1 MIVAGVTG
9 GIGSGK
15 STLCRVWESLGAKV
29 VYADDLAKQL
39 MVEDRSVIQRLTKL
53 FGEETYTEN
62 RSLNKEHL
70 IEEAF
75 LKDRVEELNRV
86 VHPAVREKFQE
97 IIENS
102 KNEGV
107 EVLVKEAALLLNNG
121 RPEELDAVILVT
133 SSKSDQIKRVQ
144 ERDEVGEKNVLDR
157 MNKQP
162 DFESLKS
169 YADYVINNDGTI
181 DEFKLKSKELYL
193 KVLEDLRDKV

>member
-15 STLCRVWESLGAKV
+15 STLCKVWEEVGAKV
-29 VYADDLAKQL
+29 VYADDLAKKL
-39 MVEDRSVIQRLTKL
+39 MVEDRQVKESLMDL
-53 FGEETYTEN
+53 FGESTYSEDG
-62 RSLNKEHL
+62 SLNKAHL
-70 IEEAF
+70 INEAF
-75 LKDRVEELNRV
+75 QKGRVEELNSV
-86 VHPAVREKFQE
+86 VHPAVRKNFKEV
-97 IIENS
+97 IESS
-102 KNEGV
+102 KKEGV
-107 EVLVKEAALLLNNG
+107 ELLVKEAALLLNNG

-144 ERDEVGEKNVLDR
+144 ERDSVGEKNVLDR

-169 YADYVINNDGTI
+169 YADYVINNDGTL

>member
-15 STLCRVWESLGAKV
+15 STLCKVWEEMGAKV

-39 MVEDRSVIQRLTKL
+39 MVEDRCVKKRLVKL
-53 FGEETYTEN
+53 FGEETYTQDGA
-62 RSLNKEHL
+62 LNKEHM

-75 LKDRVEELNRV
+75 LKGRVEELNRV

-97 IIENS
+97 FIENS
-102 KNEGV
+102 KKADV

-144 ERDEVGEKNVLDR
+144 ERDSVGEKNVLDR

-169 YADYVINNDGTI
+169 YADYVINNDGTL

-193 KVLEDLRDKV
+193 KVLEDLRDKL

>member
-15 STLCRVWESLGAKV
+15 STLCKVWEEMGAKV
-29 VYADDLAKQL
+29 IYADDLAKQL
-39 MVEDRSVIQRLTKL
+39 MVNDRSVKKRLVML
-53 FGEETYTEN
+53 FGEETYTQDGA
-62 RSLNKEHL
+62 LNKEHM

-75 LKDRVEELNRV
+75 LKGRVEELNRV

-97 IIENS
+97 FIENS
-102 KNEGV
+102 KKADV

-144 ERDEVGEKNVLDR
+144 ERDSVGEKNVLDR

-169 YADYVINNDGTI
+169 YADYVINNDGTL

-193 KVLEDLRDKV
+193 KVLEDLRDKL

>member
-15 STLCRVWESLGAKV
+15 STFCKVWDDMGAKV

-39 MVEDRSVIQRLTKL
+39 MVEDRSVKKRLVKL
-53 FGEETYTEN
+53 FGEETYTQDGA
-62 RSLNKEHL
+62 LNKEHL

-75 LKDRVEELNRV
+75 LKGRVEELNRV
-86 VHPAVREKFQE
+86 VHPAVRDKFQE

-102 KNEGV
+102 KKTDI

-121 RPEELDAVILVT
+121 RPEELDAVILVI

-144 ERDEVGEKNVLDR
+144 ERDSVGEKNVLDR

-169 YADYVINNDGTI
+169 YADYVINNDGTL

>member
-15 STLCRVWESLGAKV
+15 STLCKVWESLGAKV

-39 MVEDRSVIQRLTKL
+39 MVEDRSVKDRLMKL
-53 FGEETYTEN
+53 FGEQTYTKDGT
-62 RSLNKEHL
+62 LNKEHL

-75 LKDRVEELNRV
+75 LKGRVEELNRV

-102 KNEGV
+102 KNQEV

-144 ERDEVGEKNVLDR
+144 ERDSVGEKNVLDR

-181 DEFKLKSKELYL
+181 EEFKLKSKELYL

>member
-15 STLCRVWESLGAKV
+15 STLCKVWEEMGAKV
-29 VYADDLAKQL
+29 IYADDLAKKL
-39 MVEDRSVIQRLTKL
+39 MVEDRQVKESLMDL
-53 FGEETYTEN
+53 FGESTYSEDG
-62 RSLNKEHL
+62 SLNKAHL
-70 IEEAF
+70 INEAF
-75 LKDRVEELNRV
+75 QKGRVEELNSV
-86 VHPAVREKFQE
+86 VHPAVRKNFKEV
-97 IIENS
+97 IESS
-102 KNEGV
+102 KKEGV
-107 EVLVKEAALLLNNG
+107 ELLVKEAALLLNNG

-144 ERDEVGEKNVLDR
+144 ERDDVKEEDVLER

-169 YADYVINNDGTI
+169 YADYVINNDGTL

>member
-15 STLCRVWESLGAKV
+15 STLCKVWEEMGAKV

-39 MVEDRSVIQRLTKL
+39 MVEDLSVKKRLVRL
-53 FGEETYTEN
+53 FGEETYTQDGA
-62 RSLNKEHL
+62 LNKEHM

-75 LKDRVEELNRV
+75 LKGRVEELNRV

-97 IIENS
+97 FIENS
-102 KNEGV
+102 KKADV

-144 ERDEVGEKNVLDR
+144 ERDSVGEKNVLDR

-169 YADYVINNDGTI
+169 YADYVINNDGTL

>member
-15 STLCRVWESLGAKV
+15 STLCEVWESLGAKV

-39 MVEDRSVIQRLTKL
+39 MVEDQSVKKRLVKL
-53 FGEETYTEN
+53 FGEETYTQDGA
-62 RSLNKEHL
+62 LNKEHL

-75 LKDRVEELNRV
+75 LKGRVEELNRV

-102 KNEGV
+102 KKTDV

-121 RPEELDAVILVT
+121 RPEELDAVILVM

-144 ERDEVGEKNVLDR
+144 ERDSVGEKNVLDR

-169 YADYVINNDGTI
+169 YADYVINNDGTL

-193 KVLEDLRDKV
+193 KVLEDLRDNM

>member
-15 STLCRVWESLGAKV
+15 STLCKVWESLGAKV

-39 MVEDRSVIQRLTKL
+39 MVEDRSVKDSLMKL
-53 FGEETYTEN
+53 FGEQTYTKDGE
-62 RSLNKEHL
+62 LNTEHL

-75 LKDRVEELNRV
+75 LKGRVEELNRV

-102 KNEGV
+102 KNQEV

-144 ERDEVGEKNVLDR
+144 ERDSVGEKNVQDR

-181 DEFKLKSKELYL
+181 EEFKLKSKELYL

>member
-29 VYADDLAKQL
+29 VYADDLAKKL
-39 MVEDRSVIQRLTKL
+39 MVEDRQVKESLKEL
-53 FGEETYTEN
+53 FGEETYFEDG
-62 RSLNKEHL
+62 SLNKSHL
-70 IEEAF
+70 IKEAF
-75 LKDRVEELNRV
+75 QKGRVEELNGV
-86 VHPAVREKFQE
+86 VHPAVRQKFQE
-97 IIENS
+97 IIEKS
-102 KNEGV
+102 KKDGV
-107 EVLVKEAALLLNNG
+107 EVLVKEAALLLNKG
-121 RPEELDAVILVT
+121 RPEELDAVIIVT
-133 SSKSDQIKRVQ
+133 SPKSDQIKRVQ
-144 ERDEVGEKNVLDR
+144 ERDRVEKKDVLER

-169 YADYVINNDGTI
+169 YADYIINNDGTI

>member
-15 STLCRVWESLGAKV
+15 STLCEVWESLGAKV

-39 MVEDRSVIQRLTKL
+39 MVEDQSVKKRLVKL
-53 FGEETYTEN
+53 FGEKTYTQDGA
-62 RSLNKEHL
+62 LNKEHL

-75 LKDRVEELNRV
+75 LKGRVEELNRV

-102 KNEGV
+102 KKTDV

-121 RPEELDAVILVT
+121 RPEELDAVILVM

-144 ERDEVGEKNVLDR
+144 ERDSVGEKNVLDR

-169 YADYVINNDGTI
+169 YADYVINNDGTL

-193 KVLEDLRDKV
+193 KVLEDLRDNM

>member
-15 STLCRVWESLGAKV
+15 STLCEVWESLGAKV
-29 VYADDLAKQL
+29 VYADDLAKKL
-39 MVEDRSVIQRLTKL
+39 MVEDQSVKKRLVKL
-53 FGEETYTEN
+53 FGEETYTQDGA
-62 RSLNKEHL
+62 LNKEHL

-75 LKDRVEELNRV
+75 LKGRVEELNRV

-102 KNEGV
+102 KKTDV

-121 RPEELDAVILVT
+121 RPEELDAVILVM

-144 ERDEVGEKNVLDR
+144 ERDSVGEKNVLDR

-169 YADYVINNDGTI
+169 YADYVINNDGTL

-193 KVLEDLRDKV
+193 KVLEDLRDNM

>member
-39 MVEDRSVIQRLTKL
+39 MVEDRSVIKRLRKL
-53 FGEETYTEN
+53 FGDETYTDDGA
-62 RSLNKEHL
+62 LNKEHL

-75 LKDRVEELNRV
+75 LKGRVEELNSV

-144 ERDEVGEKNVLDR
+144 ERDSVGEKNVLDR

>member
-15 STLCRVWESLGAKV
+15 STLCKVWEEMGARV
-29 VYADDLAKQL
+29 VYADDLAKKL
-39 MVEDRSVIQRLTKL
+39 MVEDRQVKESLMDL
-53 FGEETYTEN
+53 FGESTYSEDG
-62 RSLNKEHL
+62 SLNKAHL
-70 IEEAF
+70 INEAF
-75 LKDRVEELNRV
+75 QKGRVEELNRV

-97 IIENS
+97 FIENS
-102 KNEGV
+102 KKADV

-144 ERDEVGEKNVLDR
+144 ERDSVGEKNVLDR

-169 YADYVINNDGTI
+169 YADYVINNDGTL

-193 KVLEDLRDKV
+193 KVLEDFRDKV

>member
-15 STLCRVWESLGAKV
+15 STLCKVWDDMGAKV

-39 MVEDRSVIQRLTKL
+39 MVEDRSVKKRLVKL
-53 FGEETYTEN
+53 FGEETYTQDGA
-62 RSLNKEHL
+62 LNKEHL

-75 LKDRVEELNRV
+75 LKGRVEELNRV
-86 VHPAVREKFQE
+86 VHPAVRDKFQE

-102 KNEGV
+102 KKADV

-121 RPEELDAVILVT
+121 RPEELDAVILVI

-144 ERDEVGEKNVLDR
+144 ERDSVGEKNVLDR

-169 YADYVINNDGTI
+169 YADYVINNDGTL

-193 KVLEDLRDKV
+193 KVLEDLRDKL

>member
-39 MVEDRSVIQRLTKL
+39 MVEDRQVKESLMEL
-53 FGEETYTEN
+53 FGVETYFEDG
-62 RSLNKEHL
+62 SLNKAHL
-70 IEEAF
+70 IKEAF
-75 LKDRVEELNRV
+75 QNGRVEELNSV
-86 VHPAVREKFQE
+86 VHPAVRQKFQE
-97 IIENS
+97 IIEKS
-102 KNEGV
+102 KEEGV
-107 EVLVKEAALLLNNG
+107 EVLVKEAALLLNKG
-121 RPEELDAVILVT
+121 RPEELDAVVVVT
-133 SSKSDQIKRVQ
+133 SQKSDQVIRVQ
-144 ERDEVGEKNVLDR
+144 ERDRIEKKDVLDR

>member
-15 STLCRVWESLGAKV
+15 STLCKVWEELGARV
-29 VYADDLAKQL
+29 VYADDLAKKL
-39 MVEDRSVIQRLTKL
+39 MVEDRQVKESLMDL
-53 FGEETYTEN
+53 FGESTYSEDG
-62 RSLNKEHL
+62 SLNKAHL
-70 IEEAF
+70 INEAF
-75 LKDRVEELNRV
+75 QKGRVEELNSV
-86 VHPAVREKFQE
+86 VHPAVRKNFKEV
-97 IIENS
+97 IESS
-102 KNEGV
+102 KKEGV
-107 EVLVKEAALLLNNG
+107 ELLVKEAALLLNNG
-121 RPEELDAVILVT
+121 RPEELDAVILVL
-133 SSKSDQIKRVQ
+133 SPKSDQISRVQ
-144 ERDEVGEKNVLDR
+144 KRDDVKEEDVLGR